1 VTLIA
6 KQKMDKET
14 TLVLLNE
21 VGVLPLF
28 YHADVEI
35 AKEVISAS
43 YRGGA
48 RVFEFTNRGENAYN
62 VFVELLAYV
71 KESLP
76 GLSFGIGTIY
86 DAETAQK
93 FIDAGTD
100 FIVTPCLNPEVGKV
114 CAIANIPWIPGI
126 TTLTEIYN
134 AQQAGAEVV
143 KLFPGE
149 VVGSK
154 FVKAVKGPMPNIKIM
169 VTGGVQPTKESID
182 EWFGAGAYAVGL
194 GSNLFPKDVIA
205 SGDYGWI
212 QQKVAESIDLVKQFR
227 A

>member
-1 VTLIA
+1 
-6 KQKMDKET
+6 MDKET
-14 TLVLLNE
+14 TLILLNE

-28 YHADVEI
+28 YHADIEI
-35 AKEVISAS
+35 AKEVINAS

-48 RVFEFTNRGENAYN
+48 RAFEFTNRGDNAYN
-62 VFVELLAYV
+62 VFTELLAYV

-76 GLSFGIGTIY
+76 GLALGIGTIY

-100 FIVTPCLNPEVGKV
+100 FIVTPCLNPAVGHACLK
-114 CAIANIPWIPGI
+114 AGIPWIPGVS
-126 TTLTEIYN
+126 TLTEIYN

-149 VVGSK
+149 VVGSA
-154 FVKAVKGPMPNIKIM
+154 FVRAIRGPMPKVKIM
-169 VTGGVQPTKESID
+169 VTGGVQPTKESIN

-194 GSNLFPKDVIA
+194 GSNLFPKDVVA
-205 SGDYGWI
+205 EGNYPWI
-212 QQKVAESIDLVKQFR
+212 EQKVAESIALVKEFR
-227 A
+227 ANS

>member
-1 VTLIA
+1 
-6 KQKMDKET
+6 MDKET

-28 YHADVEI
+28 YHADIEI
-35 AKEVISAS
+35 AKEVINAA

-48 RVFEFTNRGENAYN
+48 RAFEFTNRGDNAYN
-62 VFVELLAYV
+62 VFTELLAYV

-76 GLSFGIGTIY
+76 GLSMGIGTIY

-100 FIVTPCLNPEVGKV
+100 FIVTPCLNPAVGAV
-114 CAIANIPWIPGI
+114 CVKAGIPWIPGVS
-126 TTLTEIYN
+126 TLTEIYN

-154 FVKAVKGPMPNIKIM
+154 FVRAIRGPMPNVKIM
-169 VTGGVQPTKESID
+169 VTGGVQPTRESIN
-182 EWFGAGAYAVGL
+182 EWFSAGAYAVGL
-194 GSNLFPKDVIA
+194 GSNLFPKEAIA
-205 SGDYGWI
+205 EGNYPWI
-212 QQKVAESIDLVKQFR
+212 EQKVAESIALVKEFR
-227 A
+227 ANS

>member
-1 VTLIA
+1 
-6 KQKMDKET
+6 MDKET

-21 VGVLPLF
+21 VGILPLF

-35 AKEVISAS
+35 AKEVLNAS

-62 VFVELLAYV
+62 VFVELVAYV

-86 DAETAQK
+86 DAATARK
-93 FIDAGTD
+93 FVDAGAD
-100 FIVTPCLNPEVGKV
+100 FIVTPCLNPEVGQV
-114 CAIANIPWIPGI
+114 CTTANIPWIPGI

-134 AQQAGAEVV
+134 ARQAGAEVV
-143 KLFPGE
+143 KLFPGD

-154 FVKAVKGPMPNIKIM
+154 FVRAIKGPMSDVKIM

-182 EWFGAGAYAVGL
+182 EWFGAGVYAVGL
-194 GSNLFPKDVIA
+194 GSNLFPKEVIA
-205 SGDYGWI
+205 EGNYVWI
-212 QQKVAESIDLVKQFR
+212 QQKVAESIELVKTFR
-227 A
+227 ETV

>member
-1 VTLIA
+1 
-6 KQKMDKET
+6 MDKET
-14 TLVLLNE
+14 TLILLNE

-28 YHADVEI
+28 YHADIEI
-35 AKEVISAS
+35 AKEVINAA

-48 RVFEFTNRGENAYN
+48 RAFEFTNRGENAYN
-62 VFVELLAYV
+62 VFTGLLAHV

-76 GLSFGIGTIY
+76 GLSLGIGTIY
-86 DAETAQK
+86 DEETAQK

-100 FIVTPCLNPEVGKV
+100 FIVTPCLNPAVGQACVK
-114 CAIANIPWIPGI
+114 AGIPWIPGVS
-126 TTLTEIYN
+126 TLTEIYN

-149 VVGSK
+149 VVGSA
-154 FVKAVKGPMPNIKIM
+154 FVRAIRGPMPKVKIM

-194 GSNLFPKDVIA
+194 GSNLFPKDVVA
-205 SGDYGWI
+205 EGNYPWI
-212 QQKVAESIDLVKQFR
+212 EQKVAESIALVKAFR
-227 A
+227 ATS

>member
-1 VTLIA
+1 
-6 KQKMDKET
+6 MDKET

-28 YHADVEI
+28 YHADVEV
-35 AKEVISAS
+35 AKEVINAS

-48 RVFEFTNRGENAYN
+48 RVFEFTNRGENAFN
-62 VFVELLAYV
+62 VFTALLAHV

-86 DAETAQK
+86 DAATAQK
-93 FIDAGTD
+93 YIDAGTD

-134 AQQAGAEVV
+134 ATQAGAEVV
-143 KLFPGE
+143 KLFPGD

-154 FVKAVKGPMPNIKIM
+154 FVKAIKGPMPNIKIM

-182 EWFGAGAYAVGL
+182 EWFGAGVYAVGL
-194 GSNLFPKDVIA
+194 GSNLFPKEVLA
-205 SGDYGWI
+205 EGNYNWI
-212 QQKVAESIDLVKQFR
+212 QQKVAESIELVKEFR
-227 A
+227 ANV